1 MRATFVLGG
10 FQHLIKLTLTLF
22 PKDAGAGVGA
32 FKQQEE
38 APNPPLY
45 VSGLKVGSTSHE
57 LGA

>member
-1 MRATFVLGG
+1 MQATFVLGG

-38 APNPPLY
+38 APNPPAICIWLK
-45 VSGLKVGSTSHE
+45 SGFHLP
-57 LGA
+57 